1 LQKWL
6 HLASNLQYPPS
17 NEFEWNIEYRM
28 QIDKSIFFLQI
39 MLARLRMCV
48 FFCTF
53 ARYFAKYM
61 LTHLH
66 IRNYALISHLDI
78 DFHEGFSVMT
88 GETGA
93 GKSIILGAL
102 NLVMGARADIKSI
115 TEGEDKCVIE
125 ALFRPSSAVRSQI
138 ASLLDRSQSELL
150 DTLVIRRELSASG
163 RSRSFVNDEV
173 VTQAE
178 LKALARQLID
188 IHSQHESL
196 MIGDDLFQIQV
207 VDAIAGNN
215 SEREAYAAAYTNYQ
229 EAVAALHKAEALA
242 KKIQADADYLQW
254 QYQQLVEAQLVA
266 GEIEE
271 LEEEE
276 YRLSH
281 AEEIQASLAQALQ
294 QLDSDQGALAMIH
307 SAGSGL
313 FKVVQNGS
321 ELSRVTERLDSV
333 EIELKDILSDIQRLY
348 DRTELDPMRLEQ
360 VGERLSMLQTLMKKH
375 RVQTV
380 EELIALREEYAEQVQ
395 RIENIDEEIERLRVE
410 SVRLKGEAERAAQQL
425 TQSRKSVCE
434 KIAMHLVED
443 MQRLGVPHAKVA
455 VDIQPTEDFTE
466 TGKDNVQFMFA
477 ANLNQSLRRVAEVA
491 SGGEISRLMLC
502 IKALIASSNGLPTI
516 IFDEIDTGVS
526 GAIASQMG
534 EIMRQMG
541 TSRQIITITHLPQV
555 AARGE
560 QHYLVYKEDTDV
572 RTETHI
578 RVLTEAEHEQE
589 IEKMRQL

>member
-1 LQKWL
+1 
-6 HLASNLQYPPS
+6 
-17 NEFEWNIEYRM
+17 
-28 QIDKSIFFLQI
+28 
-39 MLARLRMCV
+39 
-48 FFCTF
+48 
-53 ARYFAKYM
+53 M

-115 TEGEDKCVIE
+115 TEGEERCVIE
-125 ALFRPSSAVRSQI
+125 ATFGEDLI
-138 ASLLDRSQSELL
+138 
-150 DTLVIRRELSASG
+150 IRRELSANG
-163 RSRSFVNDEV
+163 RSRSFVNDEI
-173 VTQAE
+173 VTQTE

-207 VDAIAGNN
+207 VDAIAGNTA
-215 SEREAYAAAYTNYQ
+215 EREAYSHAYISYQ
-229 EAVAALHKAEALA
+229 EAIVALREAQALA
-242 KKIQADADYLQW
+242 KKAQADADYLQW
-254 QYQQLVEAQLVA
+254 QYTQLLEAQLVA

-281 AEEIQASLAQALQ
+281 AEEIQTALAQALQ
-294 QLDSDQGALAMIH
+294 QLDSDNGALSLIH
-307 SAGSGL
+307 STR
-313 FKVVQNGS
+313 
-321 ELSRVTERLDSV
+321 LSDADSALAERIDSV
-333 EIELKDILSDIQRLY
+333 EIELKDIVSDIQRLY
-348 DRTELDPMRLEQ
+348 DRTERDPMRLEQ
-360 VGERLSMLQTLMKKH
+360 VQERISMLQTLMKKH
-375 RVQTV
+375 HVQTV
-380 EELIALREEYAEQVQ
+380 DQLITLRDELATQVQ
-395 RIENIDEEIERLRVE
+395 RIENIDEDLAHLQAEVDTAHSALSIAAEALTASRLE
-410 SVRLKGEAERAAQQL
+410 PCNLIA
-425 TQSRKSVCE
+425 SR
-434 KIAMHLVED
+434 LVED
-443 MQRLGVPHAKVA
+443 MVRLGVPHAKVA
-455 VDIQPTEDFTE
+455 VDIQPTNDFSE
-466 TGKDNVQFMFA
+466 TGKDNVQFLFA

-534 EIMRQMG
+534 EIMRQMAQ
-541 TSRQIITITHLPQV
+541 SRQIITITHLPQV
-555 AARGE
+555 AARCE

-578 RVLTEAEHEQE
+578 RQLSDQEHDME
-589 IEKMRQL
+589 IEKMRSL

>member
-1 LQKWL
+1 
-6 HLASNLQYPPS
+6 
-17 NEFEWNIEYRM
+17 
-28 QIDKSIFFLQI
+28 
-39 MLARLRMCV
+39 
-48 FFCTF
+48 
-53 ARYFAKYM
+53 M

-115 TEGEDKCVIE
+115 TEGEERCVIE
-125 ALFRPSSAVRSQI
+125 ATFGEDLI
-138 ASLLDRSQSELL
+138 
-150 DTLVIRRELSASG
+150 IRRELSANG
-163 RSRSFVNDEV
+163 RSRSFVNDEI
-173 VTQAE
+173 VTQTE

-207 VDAIAGNN
+207 VDAIAGNTA
-215 SEREAYAAAYTNYQ
+215 EREAYSHAYISYQ
-229 EAVAALHKAEALA
+229 EAIAALREAQALA
-242 KKIQADADYLQW
+242 KKAQADADYLQW
-254 QYQQLVEAQLVA
+254 QHTQLVEAQLVA

-281 AEEIQASLAQALQ
+281 AEEIQTALAQALQ
-294 QLDSDQGALAMIH
+294 QLDSDHGALSMIH
-307 SAGSGL
+307 STR
-313 FKVVQNGS
+313 
-321 ELSRVTERLDSV
+321 LSDADSALAERIDSV
-333 EIELKDILSDIQRLY
+333 EIELKDIVSDIQRLY
-348 DRTELDPMRLEQ
+348 DRTERDPMRLEQ
-360 VGERLSMLQTLMKKH
+360 VQERISMLQTLMKKH
-375 RVQTV
+375 HVQTV
-380 EELIALREEYAEQVQ
+380 DELITLRDELATQVQ
-395 RIENIDEEIERLRVE
+395 RIENIDEDLAHLQAEVDTAHSALSIAAEALTASRLAPCN
-410 SVRLKGEAERAAQQL
+410 LIA
-425 TQSRKSVCE
+425 SR
-434 KIAMHLVED
+434 LVED
-443 MQRLGVPHAKVA
+443 MVRLGVPHAKVA
-455 VDIQPTEDFTE
+455 VDIQPTNDFSE
-466 TGKDNVQFMFA
+466 TGKDNVQFLFA
-477 ANLNQSLRRVAEVA
+477 ANLNQSLRHVAEVA

-534 EIMRQMG
+534 EIMRQMAQ
-541 TSRQIITITHLPQV
+541 SRQIITITHLPQV
-555 AARGE
+555 AARCE

-578 RVLTEAEHEQE
+578 RQLSAQEHDME
-589 IEKMRQL
+589 IEKMRSL

>member
-1 LQKWL
+1 
-6 HLASNLQYPPS
+6 
-17 NEFEWNIEYRM
+17 
-28 QIDKSIFFLQI
+28 
-39 MLARLRMCV
+39 
-48 FFCTF
+48 
-53 ARYFAKYM
+53 M

-125 ALFRPSSAVRSQI
+125 ATFSHLSPNQLIDSSTDLI
-138 ASLLDRSQSELL
+138 
-150 DTLVIRRELSASG
+150 IRRELSANG

-173 VTQAE
+173 VTQTE

-196 MIGDDLFQIQV
+196 MIGDDLFQIEV
-207 VDAIAGNN
+207 VDAIAGN
-215 SEREAYAAAYTNYQ
+215 STEREKYSEAYHAYLQ
-229 EAVAALHKAEALA
+229 AMAALREAEALA
-242 KKIQADADYLQW
+242 KKAQADADYMQW
-254 QYQQLVEAQLVA
+254 QYNQLVEAQLFT
-266 GEIEE
+266 GEIEA

-294 QLDSDQGALAMIH
+294 QLDGDHGALALIH
-307 SAGSGL
+307 STR
-313 FKVVQNGS
+313 
-321 ELSRVTERLDSV
+321 LSDANSTLAERLDSV
-333 EIELKDILSDIQRLY
+333 EIELKDIVSDIQHIY
-348 DRTELDPMRLEQ
+348 AHTERDPMRLEVVQ
-360 VGERLSMLQTLMKKH
+360 ERLSMLQTLMKKH
-375 RVQTV
+375 RVQTI
-380 EELIALREEYAEQVQ
+380 EELIALRDQLAGQVQ
-395 RIENIDEEIERLRVE
+395 RLENMDEEIAQLTIQ
-410 SVRLKGEAERAAQQL
+410 SLQLKDKTDQAAARL
-425 TQSRKSVCE
+425 TQSRQSVCN
-434 KIAMHLVED
+434 KIEVQLVAD
-443 MQRLGVPHAKVA
+443 MVRLGVPHAKVA
-455 VDIQPTEDFTE
+455 VDIQPTDDLTE
-466 TGKDNVQFMFA
+466 TGRDNVQFMFA

-526 GAIASQMG
+526 GTIASQMG
-534 EIMRQMG
+534 EIMRQMAEA
-541 TSRQIITITHLPQV
+541 RQIITITHLPQV
-555 AARGE
+555 ASRGE
-560 QHYLVYKEDTDV
+560 HHYLVYKEDTDV

-578 RVLTEAEHEQE
+578 RQLTAAEHETE
-589 IEKMRQL
+589 IEKMRTL

>member
-1 LQKWL
+1 
-6 HLASNLQYPPS
+6 
-17 NEFEWNIEYRM
+17 
-28 QIDKSIFFLQI
+28 
-39 MLARLRMCV
+39 
-48 FFCTF
+48 
-53 ARYFAKYM
+53 M

-115 TEGEDKCVIE
+115 TEGEERCVIE
-125 ALFRPSSAVRSQI
+125 ATFGEDLI
-138 ASLLDRSQSELL
+138 
-150 DTLVIRRELSASG
+150 IRRELSANG
-163 RSRSFVNDEV
+163 RSRSFVNDEI
-173 VTQAE
+173 VTQTE

-207 VDAIAGNN
+207 VDAIAGNTA
-215 SEREAYAAAYTNYQ
+215 EREAYSQAYISYQ
-229 EAVAALHKAEALA
+229 EAIATLREAQALA
-242 KKIQADADYLQW
+242 KKAQADADYLQW
-254 QYQQLVEAQLVA
+254 QYTQLLEAQLVA

-281 AEEIQASLAQALQ
+281 AEEIQTALAQALQ
-294 QLDSDQGALAMIH
+294 QLDSDNGALSLIH
-307 SAGSGL
+307 STR
-313 FKVVQNGS
+313 
-321 ELSRVTERLDSV
+321 LSDADSALAERIDSV
-333 EIELKDILSDIQRLY
+333 EIELKDIVSDIQRLY
-348 DRTELDPMRLEQ
+348 ERTERDPMRLEQ
-360 VGERLSMLQTLMKKH
+360 VQERISMLQTLMKKH

-380 EELIALREEYAEQVQ
+380 DQLITLRDELATQVQ
-395 RIENIDEEIERLRVE
+395 RIENIDEDLARLQAEVDTAH
-410 SVRLKGEAERAAQQL
+410 SALSIAADALTASRLEPCNLIA
-425 TQSRKSVCE
+425 SR
-434 KIAMHLVED
+434 LVED
-443 MQRLGVPHAKVA
+443 MVRLGVPHAKVA
-455 VDIQPTEDFTE
+455 VDIQPTNDFSE
-466 TGKDNVQFMFA
+466 TGKDNVQFLFA

-534 EIMRQMG
+534 EIMRQMAQ
-541 TSRQIITITHLPQV
+541 SRQIITITHLPQV
-555 AARGE
+555 AARCE

-578 RVLTEAEHEQE
+578 RQLSDQEHDME
-589 IEKMRQL
+589 IEKMRSL

>member
-1 LQKWL
+1 
-6 HLASNLQYPPS
+6 
-17 NEFEWNIEYRM
+17 
-28 QIDKSIFFLQI
+28 
-39 MLARLRMCV
+39 
-48 FFCTF
+48 
-53 ARYFAKYM
+53 M

-115 TEGEDKCVIE
+115 TEGEERCVIE
-125 ALFRPSSAVRSQI
+125 ATFGEDLI
-138 ASLLDRSQSELL
+138 
-150 DTLVIRRELSASG
+150 IRRELSANG
-163 RSRSFVNDEV
+163 RSRSFVNDEI
-173 VTQAE
+173 VTQTE

-207 VDAIAGNN
+207 VDAIAGNTA
-215 SEREAYAAAYTNYQ
+215 EREAYSHAYISYQ
-229 EAVAALHKAEALA
+229 EAIVALREAQALA
-242 KKIQADADYLQW
+242 KKAQADADYLQW
-254 QYQQLVEAQLVA
+254 QYTQLLEAQLVA

-271 LEEEE
+271 LQEEE

-281 AEEIQASLAQALQ
+281 AEEIQTALAQALQ
-294 QLDSDQGALAMIH
+294 QLDSDHGALSLIH
-307 SAGSGL
+307 STR
-313 FKVVQNGS
+313 
-321 ELSRVTERLDSV
+321 LSDADSALAERIDSV
-333 EIELKDILSDIQRLY
+333 EIELKDIVSDIQRLY
-348 DRTELDPMRLEQ
+348 DRTERDPMRLEQ
-360 VGERLSMLQTLMKKH
+360 VQERISMLQTLMKKH
-375 RVQTV
+375 HVQTV
-380 EELIALREEYAEQVQ
+380 DQLITLRDELATQVQ
-395 RIENIDEEIERLRVE
+395 RIENIDEDLAHLQAEVDTAHSALSIAADALTASRLAPCA
-410 SVRLKGEAERAAQQL
+410 LIA
-425 TQSRKSVCE
+425 SR
-434 KIAMHLVED
+434 LVED
-443 MQRLGVPHAKVA
+443 MVRLGVPHAKVA
-455 VDIQPTEDFTE
+455 VDIQPTNDFSE
-466 TGKDNVQFMFA
+466 TGKDNVQFLFA

-534 EIMRQMG
+534 EIMRQMAQ
-541 TSRQIITITHLPQV
+541 SRQIITITHLPQV
-555 AARGE
+555 AARCE

-578 RVLTEAEHEQE
+578 RQLSDQEHDME
-589 IEKMRQL
+589 IEKMRSL

>member
-1 LQKWL
+1 
-6 HLASNLQYPPS
+6 
-17 NEFEWNIEYRM
+17 M
-28 QIDKSIFFLQI
+28 Q
-39 MLARLRMCV
+39 MCI

-53 ARYFAKYM
+53 ARCLEKYM

-125 ALFRPSSAVRSQI
+125 ALFRPSSTVRNQI

-163 RSRSFVNDEV
+163 RSRSFVNDEL

-207 VDAIAGNN
+207 VDTIAGNTA
-215 SEREAYAAAYTNYQ
+215 EREAYAAAYTAYQ
-229 EAVAALHKAEALA
+229 EAVAALHKTEALA

-254 QYQQLVEAQLVA
+254 QYQQLVEARLEA
-266 GEIEE
+266 GEMEE

-281 AEEIQASLAQALQ
+281 AEEIQTSLAQALQ
-294 QLDSDQGALAMIH
+294 QLDSDQGALSLIH
-307 SAGSGL
+307 TSKSGIGNR
-313 FKVVQNGS
+313 VS
-321 ELSRVTERLDSV
+321 EIAERLDSV
-333 EIELKDILSDIQRLY
+333 EIELKDILSEIQRLY
-348 DRTELDPMRLEQ
+348 DHTELDPMRLEQ
-360 VGERLSMLQTLMKKH
+360 VEERLSMLQTLMKKH

-395 RIENIDEEIERLRVE
+395 RIENIDEEVERLKVE
-410 SVRLKGEAERAAQQL
+410 SLRLKGEAEHAALRL
-425 TQSRKSVCE
+425 THSRKSVCE
-434 KIAMHLVED
+434 KIATHLVED

-455 VDIQPTEDFTE
+455 VDIQPTYDFTE
-466 TGKDNVQFMFA
+466 TGKDNIQFLFA

-534 EIMRQMG
+534 EIMRQLA
-541 TSRQIITITHLPQV
+541 SVRQIITITHLPQV

-560 QHYLVYKEDTDV
+560 HHYLVYKEDTNV
-572 RTETHI
+572 RTETYI
-578 RVLTEAEHEQE
+578 RTLTKAEHEQE
-589 IEKMRQL
+589 IEKMRKI

>member
-1 LQKWL
+1 
-6 HLASNLQYPPS
+6 
-17 NEFEWNIEYRM
+17 
-28 QIDKSIFFLQI
+28 
-39 MLARLRMCV
+39 
-48 FFCTF
+48 
-53 ARYFAKYM
+53 M

-115 TEGEDKCVIE
+115 TEGEERCVIE
-125 ALFRPSSAVRSQI
+125 ATFGEDLI
-138 ASLLDRSQSELL
+138 
-150 DTLVIRRELSASG
+150 IRRELSANG
-163 RSRSFVNDEV
+163 RSRSFVNDEI
-173 VTQAE
+173 VTQTE

-207 VDAIAGNN
+207 VDAIAGNTA
-215 SEREAYAAAYTNYQ
+215 EREAYSHAYISYQ
-229 EAVAALHKAEALA
+229 EAIAALREAQALA
-242 KKIQADADYLQW
+242 KKAQADADYLQW
-254 QYQQLVEAQLVA
+254 QYTQLLEAQLVA

-281 AEEIQASLAQALQ
+281 AEEIQTALAQALQ
-294 QLDSDQGALAMIH
+294 QLDSDHGALSLIH
-307 SAGSGL
+307 STR
-313 FKVVQNGS
+313 
-321 ELSRVTERLDSV
+321 LSDADSALAERIDSV
-333 EIELKDILSDIQRLY
+333 EIELKDIVSDIQRLY
-348 DRTELDPMRLEQ
+348 DRIERDPMRLEQ
-360 VGERLSMLQTLMKKH
+360 VQERISMLQTLMKKH
-375 RVQTV
+375 HVQTV
-380 EELIALREEYAEQVQ
+380 DQLITLRDELATQVQ
-395 RIENIDEEIERLRVE
+395 RIENIDEDLAHLQAEVDTAHSALSIAADALTASRLAPCN
-410 SVRLKGEAERAAQQL
+410 LIA
-425 TQSRKSVCE
+425 SR
-434 KIAMHLVED
+434 LVED
-443 MQRLGVPHAKVA
+443 MVRLGVPHAKVA
-455 VDIQPTEDFTE
+455 VDIQPTNDFSE
-466 TGKDNVQFMFA
+466 TGKDNVQFLFA
-477 ANLNQSLRRVAEVA
+477 ANLNQSLRHVAEVA

-534 EIMRQMG
+534 EIMRQMAQ
-541 TSRQIITITHLPQV
+541 SRQIITITHLPQV
-555 AARGE
+555 AARCE

-578 RVLTEAEHEQE
+578 RQLSAQEHDME
-589 IEKMRQL
+589 IEKMRSL

>member
-1 LQKWL
+1 
-6 HLASNLQYPPS
+6 
-17 NEFEWNIEYRM
+17 
-28 QIDKSIFFLQI
+28 
-39 MLARLRMCV
+39 
-48 FFCTF
+48 
-53 ARYFAKYM
+53 M

-115 TEGEDKCVIE
+115 TEGEERCVIE
-125 ALFRPSSAVRSQI
+125 ATFGEDLI
-138 ASLLDRSQSELL
+138 
-150 DTLVIRRELSASG
+150 IRRELSANG
-163 RSRSFVNDEV
+163 RSRSFVNDEI
-173 VTQAE
+173 VTQTE

-207 VDAIAGNN
+207 VDAIAGNTA
-215 SEREAYAAAYTNYQ
+215 EREAYSQAYISYQ
-229 EAVAALHKAEALA
+229 EAIATLREAQALA
-242 KKIQADADYLQW
+242 KKAQADADYLQW
-254 QYQQLVEAQLVA
+254 QYTQLLEAQLVA

-281 AEEIQASLAQALQ
+281 AEEIQTALAQALQ
-294 QLDSDQGALAMIH
+294 QLDSDHGALSLIH
-307 SAGSGL
+307 STR
-313 FKVVQNGS
+313 
-321 ELSRVTERLDSV
+321 LSDADSALAERIDSV
-333 EIELKDILSDIQRLY
+333 EIELKDIVSDIQRLY
-348 DRTELDPMRLEQ
+348 DRTERDPMRLEQ
-360 VGERLSMLQTLMKKH
+360 VQERISMLQTLMKKH

-380 EELIALREEYAEQVQ
+380 DQLITLRDELATQVQ
-395 RIENIDEEIERLRVE
+395 RIENIDEDLAHLQAEVDTAHSALSIAAEALTASRLAPCN
-410 SVRLKGEAERAAQQL
+410 LIA
-425 TQSRKSVCE
+425 SR
-434 KIAMHLVED
+434 LVED
-443 MQRLGVPHAKVA
+443 MVRLGVPHAKVA
-455 VDIQPTEDFTE
+455 VDIQPTNDFSE
-466 TGKDNVQFMFA
+466 TGKDNVQFLFA
-477 ANLNQSLRRVAEVA
+477 ANLNQSLRRVSEVA

-502 IKALIASSNGLPTI
+502 IKSLIASSNGLPTI

-534 EIMRQMG
+534 EIMRQMAQ
-541 TSRQIITITHLPQV
+541 SRQIITITHLPQV
-555 AARGE
+555 AARCE

-578 RVLTEAEHEQE
+578 RQLSAQEHDME
-589 IEKMRQL
+589 IEKMRSL